1 MDERRPVLDVIE
13 ERSRVGPM
21 PAHGAEP
28 AGDPLGFFRGLGLA
42 LAASLPVWIGLLWG
56 VRELS

>member
-1 MDERRPVLDVIE
+1 MLDVIE
-13 ERSRVGPM
+13 ERSRVRPM
-21 PAHGAEP
+21 PTHGAEP

-42 LAASLPVWIGLLWG
+42 LAASLPLWIGLVWG